1 MKTIDARSLSPT
13 GQEDLRRKAVR
24 AARQGKSK
32 TEVARLFGVARQ
44 TVHTWVKSYQ
54 RGGAAALKARRRG
67 RRPGK
72 RLDAREAAMI
82 RRRIRDRHPDQLKL
96 PFYLW
101 TREAV
106 QQLID
111 REFGLAVSVWTVGRY
126 LRGWGFT
133 PQKPARR
140 AFERDPK
147 AVARWLK
154 EEYPAIRH
162 AAKREKAEIYWAD
175 AMGLRSD
182 HAAGRWYAPKGQ
194 TPPIPTAGNRFSCHM
209 LSAITNRGK
218 LYFMVFRQTF
228 KAKVFLE
235 FLRRLVRQV
244 RRMIFLIVD
253 KHPVHR
259 SRAIKRWLAK
269 NADRL
274 RLFFLPPYSP
284 ELNPDEY
291 LNQDVK
297 SNAVGRQRPHHAAE
311 MIANVRGYLRSTQR
325 QPVLVANYFY
335 AEPLRYAAD
344 L

>member
-1 MKTIDARSLSPT
+1 MKTIDTRSLSPAA
-13 GQEDLRRKAVR
+13 QEDLRRKAVR
-24 AARQGKSK
+24 AVRQGKSK

-44 TVHTWVKSYQ
+44 TVHTWVKTYQ

-72 RLDAREAAMI
+72 RLDAKEAAMI

-106 QQLID
+106 QQLIH

-140 AFERDPK
+140 AFERDPR

-154 EEYPAIRH
+154 EEYPAIRQ

-182 HAAGRWYAPKGQ
+182 HAAGRSYAPKGR
-194 TPPIPTAGNRFSCHM
+194 TPLIPTAGNRFSCHM

-218 LYFMVFRQTF
+218 LYFMVFRETF
-228 KAKVFLE
+228 KAKVFLG
-235 FLRRLVRQV
+235 FLRRLVREV
-244 RRMIFLIVD
+244 GRLVFLIVD

-259 SRAIKRWLAK
+259 SRTIKRWLAK
-269 NADRL
+269 NTDRL

-325 QPVLVANYFY
+325 QPALVANYFH
-335 AEPLRYAAD
+335 AEPVRYAAD